1 MEEDI
6 TTLESLKKGLMAFVE
21 GAVEESLSNTMKQV
35 LEVRRKQVQAI
46 ENLINK
52 NKELEVLCE
61 ENQDEIEFLEKII
74 ELMARYIEACTESCP
89 LDLHNEEPRNDCE
102 NCGAGTVPYKCF
114 IDYFRKKAKGE

>member
-6 TTLESLKKGLMAFVE
+6 KII
-21 GAVEESLSNTMKQV
+21 EEMLRLNKNRIEPQIIN
-35 LEVRRKQVQAI
+35 AI

-52 NKELEVLCE
+52 NKELEVMCE
-61 ENQDEIEFLEKII
+61 ENQDEIELLEKII

-114 IDYFRKKAKGE
+114 IDYFRKKVKGE